1 MPKKIYLP
9 LSIAAVLVVII
20 GLYVTQTQPDE
31 PLSQEEQSIRQEVET
46 NIKDTDDLA
55 EFEEDMPQAEEDLQL
70 IEDEPAPEPEPTP
83 NKPAEEKPVT
93 STPVSD
99 IEQLEQEIGQE
110 LNNSENTVEEGLTLE
125 DDPALEGFE
134 ENLSL

>member
-20 GLYVTQTQPDE
+20 GLYITQTQTE

-46 NIKDTDDLA
+46 SLKDTEDLA
-55 EFEEDMPQAEEDLQL
+55 SFEEDIPEGEKDLQL
-70 IEDEPAPEPEPTP
+70 IEDESAPEPDTRP
-83 NKPAEEKPVT
+83 NKRAEEKPVT
-93 STPVSD
+93 SSPVSD

-110 LNNSENTVEEGLTLE
+110 LNASESTVQEGFTLE
-125 DDPALEGFE
+125 DDPTLENFE